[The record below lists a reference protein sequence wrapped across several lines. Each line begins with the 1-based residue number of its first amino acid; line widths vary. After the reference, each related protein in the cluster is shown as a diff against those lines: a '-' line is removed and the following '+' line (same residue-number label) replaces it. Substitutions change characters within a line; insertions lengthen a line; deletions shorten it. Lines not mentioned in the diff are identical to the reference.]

1 MQKSI
6 KIFGR
11 SPAISLHQNYLPPW
25 THLKMKVIH
34 IPGTSARLQCS
45 LQSPPIYFH
54 LGVNLAWPIH
64 RTIFSL
70 GMTFSLWWTMYYGP
84 SQNRGRTYRQIYNKL
99 FTKILQVYCG
109 PPQSAG
115 KAYQP
120 TNKNIFGQSGELAV
134 WSKFSEN
141 FSPIENFA
149 NKEYCQL
156 GICAKVQNHI
166 GNGVRPVQNINIY
179 WNLNNRWHSPRSHI
193 SCKTIFA

>member
-1 MQKSI
+1 MQFAKSSN
-6 KIFGR
+6 IFSFGCKAHLAH
-11 SPAISLHQNYLPPW
+11 SSYNLSFLLAWLLVCGEQCI
-25 THLKMKVIH
+25 TVHLKIQAGHPDKYI
-34 IPGTSARLQCS
+34 T
-45 LQSPPIYFH
+45 
-54 LGVNLAWPIH
+54 N
-64 RTIFSL
+64 
-70 GMTFSLWWTMYYGP
+70 
-84 SQNRGRTYRQIYNKL
+84 

-141 FSPIENFA
+141 FSPIENFTS
-149 NKEYCQL
+149 KEYCQL

-193 SCKTIFA
+193 SCKTIVA

>member
-1 MQKSI
+1 
-6 KIFGR
+6 
-11 SPAISLHQNYLPPW
+11 
-25 THLKMKVIH
+25 
-34 IPGTSARLQCS
+34 
-45 LQSPPIYFH
+45 
-54 LGVNLAWPIH
+54 
-64 RTIFSL
+64 
-70 GMTFSLWWTMYYGP
+70 MYYGP

-120 TNKNIFGQSGELAV
+120 TNKIIFGQSGELAV
-134 WSKFSEN
+134 WSKFSEK

-166 GNGVRPVQNINIY
+166 GNGVRPVQKTSIFTEISITDGILQEVTYLVKQLLHNSGESYFRI
-179 WNLNNRWHSPRSHI
+179 WTTHSI
-193 SCKTIFA
+193 SGSWFHVMTLILGTFLLVKTRV